1 MEKVSH
7 LRAATAEESLIGA
20 LCRFP
25 EFGQLAEEKL
35 PPEKM
40 ITSFNRR
47 VYKAVLG
54 HINSG
59 KAFTLTDIAEEFREE
74 ELSAVAGMAARM
86 QDIVIRQADIEEY
99 IRILTEENE
108 RLCAEQASAGDGQDI
123 ASYLE
128 TLKSMKK

>member
-1 MEKVSH
+1 
-7 LRAATAEESLIGA
+7 
-20 LCRFP
+20 
-25 EFGQLAEEKL
+25 
-35 PPEKM
+35 
-40 ITSFNRR
+40 
-47 VYKAVLG
+47 
-54 HINSG
+54 
-59 KAFTLTDIAEEFREE
+59 
-74 ELSAVAGMAARM
+74 M